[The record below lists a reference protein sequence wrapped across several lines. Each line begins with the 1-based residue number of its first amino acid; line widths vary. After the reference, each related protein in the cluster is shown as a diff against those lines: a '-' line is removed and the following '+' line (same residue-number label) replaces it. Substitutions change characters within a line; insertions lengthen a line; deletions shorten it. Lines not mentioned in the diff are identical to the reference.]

1 MESSLEIKEHLV
13 DLVKAYS
20 VGRNQNSLVVSIPK
34 EVRETLGIKAHQKL
48 HVKIDDKGRL
58 IYEPIEVKR

>member
-1 MESSLEIKEHLV
+1 MESSLRVEEHLV

-34 EVRETLGIKAHQKL
+34 EVRETLGIKAQQKL
-48 HVKIDDKGRL
+48 HVKIDEKGRL
-58 IYEPIEVKR
+58 IYEPV

>member
-1 MESSLEIKEHLV
+1 MEASLEAKEQLV

-34 EVRETLGIKAHQKL
+34 EIREILGIKAQQKL
-48 HVKIDDKGRL
+48 HVKTDDKGRI

>member
-1 MESSLEIKEHLV
+1 MESSLKIEEQLV

-34 EVRETLGIKAHQKL
+34 EVREALGIKAQQKL
-48 HVKIDDKGRL
+48 QVKIDEKGRL
-58 IYEPIEVKR
+58 IYEPV